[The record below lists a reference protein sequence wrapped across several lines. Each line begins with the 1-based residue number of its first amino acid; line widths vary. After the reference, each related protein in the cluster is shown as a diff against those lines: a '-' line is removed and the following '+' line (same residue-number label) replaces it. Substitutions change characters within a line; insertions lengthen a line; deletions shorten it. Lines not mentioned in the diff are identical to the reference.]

1 MPSPEL
7 HLPNEGKEDVGGD
20 NMGEDSSRK
29 KPKPDEIKKLVDD
42 PRPIASVHGPSG
54 RFSSQSQSVAGPETR
69 IEIYEESG
77 QAASVP
83 WIAIFEDDVLVHR
96 IDAAGYRITYEGA
109 SS

>member
-1 MPSPEL
+1 MR
-7 HLPNEGKEDVGGD
+7 
-20 NMGEDSSRK
+20 EDSSRA
-29 KPKPDEIKKLVDD
+29 KPKPEIEKLVDD

-109 SS
+109 S